1 MSTTSVRTN
10 EGKTVT
16 TSPDHASTTV
26 NARPRPDNH
35 VIVIFG
41 ITGDLARRKILP
53 GLFHLAVAGLLPER
67 YRIVGCGRPSSKMTH
82 DDFRSYAYDAVK
94 EFASDVP
101 TYKEWAEFSSNLT
114 YAIDPDDGPEGLPSV
129 IAEAEAAIG
138 GAVRRLFHLAIP
150 PDAMHDVIS
159 MLGTQGLNKNARIV
173 CEKPF
178 GTDLDSAKK
187 LNAEID
193 EYFDESQVFRIDHFL
208 GKESIDNILALRFA
222 NELFEPLWRR
232 THVRYVQ
239 IDVPETL
246 SIEGRGAFY
255 EGTGAFRDMV
265 VTHLFQVLGILA
277 MEQPTSL
284 TAKPLRNE
292 INKVFESLR
301 VLDPVT
307 VLRGQYEGYLDE
319 PGVATDSTTETF
331 IALRVWVDNP
341 RWTGVPFYLR
351 TGKCLA
357 ESRQLITIGL
367 REPVMEIFPDQK
379 NGHHPDANKLIIDFK
394 DPGSIRAYFLAKEP
408 GPEMSLGQAKMS
420 FFYRDSFQE
429 SNNLEAYERLLLE
442 VMLGNQALFTRSD
455 GIERLWEVA
464 APLLERPSPIETYAK
479 GSWGPESV
487 ANVVKPD
494 RWTLPE

>member
-1 MSTTSVRTN
+1 MSTTSVQTN

-341 RWTGVPFYLR
+341 RWMGVPFYLR